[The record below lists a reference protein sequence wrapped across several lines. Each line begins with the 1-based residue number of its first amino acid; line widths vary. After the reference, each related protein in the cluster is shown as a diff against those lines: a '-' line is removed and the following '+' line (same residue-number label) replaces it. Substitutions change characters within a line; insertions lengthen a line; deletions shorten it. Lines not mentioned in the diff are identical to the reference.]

1 MKKNSTNNL
10 FKCMMVFTITSTISS
25 NSIMMIWIMIEMS
38 NMAFI
43 PLMMNKSIMNSESI
57 MKFFI
62 IQSMSSMTILLAIM
76 FMFMKTLSVKMII
89 MVMLIMKMGGV
100 PFSNWLLMTVEGMNF
115 NMMMVLFTVMKI
127 PPLMMMNSLNLKNN
141 LLIVLSMVLS
151 SVMMI
156 NQNSTKKMISYSS
169 IFNLSLL
176 MVLILENK
184 MWMQF
189 MINYTVMMWLLTK
202 ELEKNKMM
210 NLNQMMINN
219 KNIMTKMSIWISM
232 MSMGGLPPMM
242 GFFNK
247 MLVIKIMIDNSE
259 LMLMTM
265 LVLSSSIVMFM
276 YMKYSLSC
284 MVLSNLLP
292 KMNKKIN
299 SSNFSMIMMN
309 SMVLPMLMLTKT
321 FN

>member
-10 FKCMMVFTITSTISS
+10 FKCMMIFTIASSISS

-76 FMFMKTLSVKMII
+76 FMFMKTLSMKTII
-89 MVMLIMKMGGV
+89 TVMLIMKMGGV

-115 NMMMVLFTVMKI
+115 NMMMLLFTIMKI
-127 PPLMMMNSLNLKNN
+127 PPLMMMSSLNLKNN
-141 LLIVLSMVLS
+141 LFILLSMVLS

-176 MVLILENK
+176 MTLILENK

-189 MINYTVMMWLLTK
+189 MMNYIMMMWLLTN
-202 ELEKNKMM
+202 ELEKNKMI

-219 KNIMTKMSIWISM
+219 KNIVTKMSIWISM
-232 MSMGGLPPMM
+232 MSMGGLPPLM

-247 MLVIKIMIDNSE
+247 ILVIKVMIDNKE
-259 LMLMTM
+259 LILMMM

-284 MVLSNLLP
+284 MILSNMLP
-292 KMNKKIN
+292 KMDKKIN
-299 SSNFSMIMMN
+299 SSNFNMIILN
-309 SMVLPMLMLTKT
+309 SMVLPFLMLMKM

>member
-10 FKCMMVFTITSTISS
+10 FKWMMMFTIFSTISS

-76 FMFMKTLSVKMII
+76 FMYMKTLPMKMMIT
-89 MVMLIMKMGGV
+89 VMLIMKMGGV
-100 PFSNWLLMTVEGMNF
+100 PFSNWLVMTVEGMNF
-115 NMMMVLFTVMKI
+115 NMMMILFTVMKI

-141 LLIVLSMVLS
+141 LLIMLSMVLS
-151 SVMMI
+151 SLMMI

-176 MVLILENK
+176 MVSIMENK
-184 MWMQF
+184 LWMQF
-189 MINYTVMMWLLTK
+189 LMNYTMMMWLLTK

-219 KNIMTKMSIWISM
+219 KNLLTKMSIWISM
-232 MSMGGLPPMM
+232 MSMGGLPPLM
-242 GFFNK
+242 GFVNK
-247 MLVIKIMIDNSE
+247 MLIIE
-259 LMLMTM
+259 LLVKNNEFMLISS
-265 LVLSSSIVMFM
+265 LILSSSIVMFM

-284 MVLSNLLP
+284 MMMSSLLP
-292 KMNKKIN
+292 KINKKVY
-299 SSNFSMIMMN
+299 STNFNMIILNSMI
-309 SMVLPMLMLTKT
+309 LPMLMLSKT